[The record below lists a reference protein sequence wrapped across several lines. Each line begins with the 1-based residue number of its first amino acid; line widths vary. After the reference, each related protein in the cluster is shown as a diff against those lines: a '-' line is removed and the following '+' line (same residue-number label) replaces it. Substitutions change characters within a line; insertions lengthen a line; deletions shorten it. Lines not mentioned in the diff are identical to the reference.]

1 MKTLHIYTTIDATGG
16 AISLGSYWDC
26 SSRSPIE
33 TAWEFIGDEQGLHA
47 ALDTLRDDRNAE
59 FMHVINRVITG
70 VTVK

>member
-1 MKTLHIYTTIDATGG
+1 MKTSYIHTTIDATGA

-26 SSRSPIE
+26 SGRNPIE
-33 TAWEFIGDEQGLHA
+33 TTWEFIGDETGLKLALA
-47 ALDTLRDDRNAE
+47 ALRDDSDAE